1 MLPRTDKS
9 VTVMTGMIIAALY
22 VILLVGF
29 TQESYMR
36 RDAVAVRFE
45 LASAPSTT
53 GQVLTGQAVTSQAVT
68 GHVSKRACRVE
79 HPLCATLFAGAD
91 DLEHCAN
98 SVEMMRQLLGEP
110 AAPLTLER
118 LRRALHAGPDDSA
131 PARF

>member
-29 TQESYMR
+29 SRESYMR
-36 RDAVAVRFE
+36 RDAAILRFE
-45 LASAPSTT
+45 PAAALLTT
-53 GQVLTGQAVTSQAVT
+53 GN
-68 GHVSKRACRVE
+68 VSKRVCRTE
-79 HPLCATLFAGAD
+79 PPICATLFTGAD
-91 DLEHCAN
+91 DQEHCAN
-98 SVEMMRQLLGEP
+98 SVEIMRRLLGEP
-110 AAPLTLER
+110 GAPLTLER

>member
-22 VILLVGF
+22 LILLVGF

-36 RDAVAVRFE
+36 RDAAARFE

-53 GQVLTGQAVTSQAVT
+53 GQVSTGQVLTGN
-68 GHVSKRACRVE
+68 VSKRVCRTE
-79 HPLCATLFAGAD
+79 HPLCATLFTGAD
-91 DLEHCAN
+91 DQEHCAN
-98 SVEMMRQLLGEP
+98 SVEMMRRLLGEP
-110 AAPLTLER
+110 EAPLTLER

>member
-29 TQESYMR
+29 SQESYMR
-36 RDAVAVRFE
+36 RDAAAARFE
-45 LASAPSTT
+45 LASAPSAT
-53 GQVLTGQAVTSQAVT
+53 GQILTGS
-68 GHVSKRACRVE
+68 VSKRVCRTE
-79 HPLCATLFAGAD
+79 PPICATLFTGAD
-91 DLEHCAN
+91 DQEHCAN
-98 SVEMMRQLLGEP
+98 SVETMRRLLGEP

-131 PARF
+131 LGRF